1 MTIKQALKQKHAP
14 GPTGLSCV
22 YTIQQ
27 IRQSPITAMRTLT
40 QTYGDFAHIG
50 LGPYHIYLLNHP
62 DYLHEMLVRQA
73 SIMRKPRTLS
83 RPIAEF
89 LGNGL
94 LVSEGDY
101 WLQQRRLIQPAFY
114 PKRAPDYAQTITDC
128 IVEEIATWQNNG
140 IYDVD
145 HEFMKMTLRMV
156 TRALFDTEIAGEID
170 DVAEAVKTLQHIS
183 YQQGQ
188 AAVPIPAWVPLPTHL
203 TKRRAIKLLDKLVM
217 KIVREGQV
225 ASKGKTDLLSTLLA
239 GEDETGT
246 PLTERQVRD
255 EVMTVL
261 LAGHESTA
269 NAITWMCW
277 LLAQHPAVVDQLRAE
292 LNRVLC
298 GRLPTPD
305 DLKDLPYNAMVV
317 KEALRLY
324 PPAWALPRETTEDTE
339 IGGYPI
345 RRGSLLLGVPFL
357 IQRDSRYYDQ
367 PESFMPERFANN
379 AERHL
384 PQHVYLPFGGGPRYC
399 VGSTFA
405 LLAMQLTLATVYQRY
420 DLQLAADHPVVF
432 DPLLTLRPRYGVHM
446 RITAL
451 KAGY

>member
-1 MTIKQALKQKHAP
+1 
-14 GPTGLSCV
+14 
-22 YTIQQ
+22 
-27 IRQSPITAMRTLT
+27 
-40 QTYGDFAHIG
+40 
-50 LGPYHIYLLNHP
+50 
-62 DYLHEMLVRQA
+62 
-73 SIMRKPRTLS
+73 
-83 RPIAEF
+83 
-89 LGNGL
+89 
-94 LVSEGDY
+94 
-101 WLQQRRLIQPAFY
+101 
-114 PKRAPDYAQTITDC
+114 
-128 IVEEIATWQNNG
+128 
-140 IYDVD
+140 
-145 HEFMKMTLRMV
+145 
-156 TRALFDTEIAGEID
+156 
-170 DVAEAVKTLQHIS
+170 
-183 YQQGQ
+183 
-188 AAVPIPAWVPLPTHL
+188 
-203 TKRRAIKLLDKLVM
+203 
-217 KIVREGQV
+217 
-225 ASKGKTDLLSTLLA
+225 
-239 GEDETGT
+239 
-246 PLTERQVRD
+246 
-255 EVMTVL
+255 
-261 LAGHESTA
+261 
-269 NAITWMCW
+269 
-277 LLAQHPAVVDQLRAE
+277 PAVIDQLRAE

-432 DPLLTLRPRYGVHM
+432 DPL
-446 RITAL
+446 
-451 KAGY
+451 

>member
-1 MTIKQALKQKHAP
+1 MTIQSVPQQKRTP
-14 GPTGLSCV
+14 GPTGLSSARA
-22 YTIQQ
+22 IQH
-27 IRQSPITAMRTLT
+27 IRRSPLNAMHDLV
-40 QTYGDFAHIG
+40 QTYGDIVHVG

-62 DYLHEMLVRQA
+62 DYLHEMLVRQT

-94 LVSEGDY
+94 LVSEGAY
-101 WLQQRRLIQPAFY
+101 WLQQRRQIQPAFY
-114 PKRAPDYAQTITDC
+114 PKRVTDYAQTITGC
-128 IVEEIATWQNNG
+128 IVEEIATWQDNC

-188 AAVPIPAWVPLPTHL
+188 AAIPVPAWVPLPAHL

-217 KIVREGQV
+217 KIVREGQA
-225 ASKGKTDLLSTLLA
+225 ASNGETDLLSTLLA
-239 GEDETGT
+239 GVDDTGT
-246 PLTERQVRD
+246 PLTEQQVRD

-298 GRLPTPD
+298 GRLPTHD

-345 RRGSLLLGVPFL
+345 HRGSLLLGVPFL

-420 DLQLAADHPVVF
+420 DLQLTADHPVVF

-446 RITAL
+446 RVTAL
-451 KAGY
+451 KTGY